1 MAGGKNNTQ
10 RIEILES
17 QAANMSARLDVHDI
31 LIQGLK
37 AVLEKG
43 TEATEEHTSKITV
56 IEEKVLVLVDLKA
69 AQAAIVAIEK
79 EHLGFRK
86 DIEALQK
93 WKDDLKKEKD
103 EGARRLWAFGPNIT
117 AAIISSI
124 IALLIVGINIAV
136 SYWIKKP

>member
-56 IEEKVLVLVDLKA
+56 IEEKVLVLVDLNCPFA
-69 AQAAIVAIEK
+69 
-79 EHLGFRK
+79 
-86 DIEALQK
+86 
-93 WKDDLKKEKD
+93 
-103 EGARRLWAFGPNIT
+103 
-117 AAIISSI
+117 
-124 IALLIVGINIAV
+124 
-136 SYWIKKP
+136 